1 MIVGVLSVDVSLF
14 EAQTLK
20 EKRST
25 IKSLIERVRNRF
37 NVSIAEVEFN
47 DQPKRSRIGITIVAN
62 ESRYVHAVLDKI
74 IDVIRR
80 TARLSLIDYERELL

>member
-74 IDVIRR
+74 NRR
-80 TARLSLIDYERELL
+80 HPPDGAIVVDRLRT